1 MRPRL
6 RSSLG
11 VPTGDCQPQGTAS
24 SRGSP
29 GPRLTPPPLGKLLLA
44 HGRSL
49 RCVTVC
55 ASVSV
60 SDRMP
65 SSLPCLSP
73 IFRLSVSRSVS
84 PSLCLCLPVPVCF
97 RACARPRARLSVC
110 LSVRISLPSSSS
122 LSLNLRLF
130 LPLSLLTPCRPS
142 VPLAPPLTGVM
153 ALAEELAPAGCLPLR
168 GCVRVSGRLSVSVL
182 PVACLLSQEGRVPGR
197 RCGGKGALGRAKG
210 RG

>member
-1 MRPRL
+1 MGSPRANASPRAPRPARAQPKADAPSLGEAASSAGPPSVVRHGLCQYVCL
-6 RSSLG
+6 RSDAIFSPLSLF
-11 VPTGDCQPQGTAS
+11 A
-24 SRGSP
+24 
-29 GPRLTPPPLGKLLLA
+29 A
-44 HGRSL
+44 
-49 RCVTVC
+49 
-55 ASVSV
+55 
-60 SDRMP
+60 
-65 SSLPCLSP
+65 
-73 IFRLSVSRSVS
+73 SVSRSVS